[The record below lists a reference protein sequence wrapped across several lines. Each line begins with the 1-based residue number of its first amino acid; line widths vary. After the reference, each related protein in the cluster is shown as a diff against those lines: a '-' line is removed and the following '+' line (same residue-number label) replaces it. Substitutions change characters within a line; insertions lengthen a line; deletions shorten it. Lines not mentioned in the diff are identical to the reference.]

1 MKDFGKLGNFP
12 CNNEISYE
20 LRCFLGTRRQFMKK
34 NRKRIVAAFM
44 TILMALTLVPTWLLG
59 GVFAT
64 TAKADNTVELSG
76 VAMATT
82 VKDKKDKNTFGD
94 SFGGDYD
101 CKNGFVI
108 DKGVIH
114 KNSAKDIKEGSTTI
128 FKGKKDSNGE
138 IDSVCLQVNAS
149 NAIRYTV
156 PEGNTA
162 TISVIAGTSGGK
174 TGEKRNVVIKKV
186 LGENN
191 ENEVTKGKD
200 MTKGGSTDVNA
211 DGTAF
216 SKTVSSKMEAGTYA
230 IYGSNTIDIYYVKV
244 ELETAGP
251 VTGAKPTVRPDSLK
265 ANYNTET
272 GKIDLSWDAAVEG
285 TGDSVYQ
292 IFVGDKKVD
301 SVKCT
306 EKTYSYTPDKSGKYT
321 FTVKGAL
328 GTDVEETGAS
338 AEVTVTVPLAE
349 PSVKATRVST
359 DGTKI
364 NVEAS
369 GSAEAEKYEIS
380 VYDADKKLVKTVEAE
395 AKDGKA
401 TTTIDGLK
409 EGYKYYVSATAVR
422 GDEKKAS
429 DSEKMAS
436 VMPYAEKDT
445 SQAIP
450 GMTVINTNDADNSKT
465 VSLTIVRENG
475 TIKAGQTSGK
485 SSKIEKTGIKYGSLI
500 AAPATTKDFTFS
512 ATIKVTGAERGTST
526 SKQQGVYL
534 GAFADTKQATK
545 DIISAELGTDGK
557 AYSAYIGI
565 KKDGEF
571 DRDGGVDAKLDT
583 EYKVT
588 ITRTGSVYTY
598 SVKNK
603 NDDVVMQESVTAT
616 ADALKEGGAAIPAIA
631 LVGATAT
638 ITNIKL
644 TVDGKAAVD
653 AANFTGS
660 FNPFVDNWAIV
671 DAPVLSDVTTEEN
684 KKDGKITIKVD
695 EEISPVGAAEVSV
708 DMIDA
713 EGKVVDTKVASS
725 TGASVTFEPKASGDY
740 SFKAYATRP
749 TETTKKESKPIT
761 VKGFVLP
768 IKAPVVNA
776 RTATDSKVE
785 VYWDAVP
792 EANTYKVE
800 YKKNGDES
808 FAVLTEGTTALS
820 AMTPS
825 LTAGET
831 YIFKVTATRTSDG
844 QSKTSNDVIFTVA
857 DHEQFVWK
865 FSAFGQGVTINE
877 DKLNDKKKSNNGY
890 SGSVNTGDGSVN
902 VWSVGSKGKL
912 VPASTDGVAF
922 YYATIPANKN
932 FTLTATANV
941 NSWTYTN
948 GQEGFG
954 LMAADAVGTNGDSS
968 VFWNNS
974 YMASATKV
982 EYYSSVD
989 EETGVASVSK
999 TSGDKISMKLGIGS
1013 QEKIGVTNDNID
1025 KLKDN
1030 DTDTVTNEFKTSM
1043 STLDTSK
1050 LGSEAGTYNLIGN
1063 YTNTDSTF
1071 VGTTVENPITTIKLT
1086 IQKNNTGYFVSYTD
1100 ANGNTTTKKYYDT
1113 EALSKLDA
1121 DNVYV
1126 GMFASRTCDVT
1137 YTDIS
1142 LTTIDPADDAPAE
1155 ERPVEYKDVVLSVS
1169 SASTSSSEN
1178 YKLKGMSNVDGHV
1191 VVTKG
1196 EEVVGEGDVK
1206 ASEAFAFDT
1215 KLKVGDNKFV
1225 VTLTPDENFKFGDY
1239 ELPTSYDPVEVSKTV
1254 TYAYFTGDLIYVSA
1268 EATAA
1273 VYEAKANETYS
1284 SKAQINSGKGTKG
1297 NPIDIYNAVA
1307 YAKAGQKILLL
1318 AGDYKVANNLLIPF
1332 GIDGTSEKPIYM
1344 MPEQAGTRVVL
1355 DFAGTTG
1362 EGITLCGNYWYIQ
1375 NIDVTNSA
1383 NGKDGIHVAG
1393 SYNVLDSVNTYNNGN
1408 TGIQISRFSNVQ
1420 AKSDWPAYNT
1430 IKNCTSH
1437 NNADAGYEDA
1447 DGFAAKLTIGKGN
1460 VFVGCIAHN
1469 NADDGWDL
1477 FAKVETGN
1485 IPAVV
1490 IMNCVAYANGYL
1502 EDGTDAGNGNGFKMG
1517 GSSLAGGH
1525 VLLNSVAFENKAKGI
1540 DSNSCPDNVVVSSTS
1555 YNNNN
1560 YNIALYTNDAKNTD
1574 YTAYGALSYRNKY
1587 QSVSD
1592 SFKAK
1597 GTQDAAKLYQATDYY
1612 WKAAS
1617 GDANEASTA
1626 LTDSSFVS
1634 VNTNSVN
1641 VDTATALTE
1650 TATLLADTASAIKYT
1665 AEPVTRN
1672 ADGTINMNGIMMLT
1686 AETRAALGA
1695 GVGADALDKA
1705 PQLTAESKQIL
1716 INALGEEEFNRIA
1729 SLSFASPVLSREG
1742 NEGTLTKD
1750 SSNMALMMILLMAS
1764 VAAAAGVVVFEKKR
1778 RMAR

>member
-1 MKDFGKLGNFP
+1 MRVSRATMRYRRKYGVL
-12 CNNEISYE
+12 E
-20 LRCFLGTRRQFMKK
+20 TRRQFMKK

-44 TILMALTLVPTWLLG
+44 TVLMALTLVPTWLLG
-59 GVFAT
+59 GVFTT
-64 TAKADNTVELSG
+64 TAKAAEKTYSYDVESDSNWKK
-76 VAMATT
+76 ATNIA
-82 VKDKKDKNTFGD
+82 KDTKIGTDG
-94 SFGGDYD
+94 Y
-101 CKNGFVI
+101 FVI
-108 DKGVIH
+108 GNGGEKGDKAKYANSDTRSIELARGGV
-114 KNSAKDIKEGSTTI
+114 GTI
-128 FKGKKDSNGE
+128 SF
-138 IDSVCLQVNAS
+138 
-149 NAIRYTV
+149 TV
-156 PEGNTA
+156 PAGMEATASFEVTASGAGIAYYDLIDASQKSVSQESGAAGCKLTDTNTA
-162 TISVIAGTSGGK
+162 VTASYK
-174 TGEKRNVVIKKV
+174 
-186 LGENN
+186 LGE
-191 ENEVTKGKD
+191 
-200 MTKGGSTDVNA
+200 
-211 DGTAF
+211 
-216 SKTVSSKMEAGTYA
+216 GTYTFRA
-230 IYGSNTIDIYYVKV
+230 TAPTDAKKNVRVYSIKVNTKS
-244 ELETAGP
+244 TGP
-251 VTGAKPTVRPDSLK
+251 VTGAKPTVKPDSLK

-285 TGDSVYQ
+285 SGDSVYQ

-338 AEVTVTVPLAE
+338 AEVTVTVPLTE
-349 PSVKATRVST
+349 PTVKATRVST

-369 GSAEAEKYEIS
+369 GSAEAERYEIS
-380 VYDADKKLVKTVEAE
+380 VYDADKKLVKTVEAD

-401 TTTIDGLK
+401 SATVDGLK

-644 TVDGKAAVD
+644 TVDGKVAVD

-671 DAPVLSDVTTEEN
+671 DAPVLSDATTEEN

-800 YKKNGDES
+800 YKKNGEES

-954 LMAADAVGTNGDSS
+954 LMAADAVGTNGDAS

-1273 VYEAKANETYS
+1273 VDEAKANETYS

-1592 SFKAK
+1592 SLKAK

-1617 GDANEASTA
+1617 GDANEASTV

-1672 ADGTINMNGIMMLT
+1672 ADGTINMNGLMMLT

-1716 INALGEEEFNRIA
+1716 INALGEEEFNRIT

>member
-1 MKDFGKLGNFP
+1 
-12 CNNEISYE
+12 
-20 LRCFLGTRRQFMKK
+20 MKK
-34 NRKRIVAAFM
+34 NRKRIMAAFM
-44 TILMALTLVPTWLLG
+44 TVLMALTLVPTWLLG
-59 GVFAT
+59 GAFAT
-64 TAKADNTVELSG
+64 TAKAEEGVKLSYKYVQAADTPDDFSKTISDGNGEVIKIEAVKGTLGQGSASGDYLSVKPGSTSEAMSTTDAKSGVVTKDTMPKNGYVKLTVNRDSDISVNVGINNTKMNFCIVKQVGETYSFVVSEYESAKFSNKEFKINDAKKGDTYYIFTTNGKEVRFYNLEITGDFFKIDAPDAKASAIKATQDTTDPSKVSVDVSGLSVNEKGPDAYYAVERVKTSYGSDAEPDWNDAEEVYKYTGKETSFKYDDTVSKSGTYYYRVVGKGVASDDSVGAATTAGIQYEAALEISATGDVNKVTATWADIETASSYNVYVYKNTEACPTKATKTVSEEEIAAFKKAKTAISCTVDGLEAGYKYNVKVDAVRKAGTKSSNIVTVRALEQIDTSKAITGMKLVDQQTTVPVTVIRDKGQITAFQPATTGGVSSKGFSNTSYVVLNNTVAKDKDFTLTADVTVKAKPAASGAGLYVGAFTDIDKSTANLYAVGFRGANSG
-76 VAMATT
+76 VCDLVYYRNKA
-82 VKDKKDKNTFGD
+82 D
-94 SFGGDYD
+94 
-101 CKNGFVI
+101 
-108 DKGVIH
+108 
-114 KNSAKDIKEGSTTI
+114 GS
-128 FKGKKDSNGE
+128 
-138 IDSVCLQVNAS
+138 
-149 NAIRYTV
+149 Y
-156 PEGNTA
+156 
-162 TISVIAGTSGGK
+162 SGGK
-174 TGEKRNVVIKKV
+174 YNSV
-186 LGENN
+186 
-191 ENEVTKGKD
+191 
-200 MTKGGSTDVNA
+200 VNA
-211 DGTAF
+211 YTND
-216 SKTVSSKMEAGTYA
+216 TVYS
-230 IYGSNTIDIYYVKV
+230 
-244 ELETAGP
+244 
-251 VTGAKPTVRPDSLK
+251 VTVTR
-265 ANYNTET
+265 
-272 GKIDLSWDAAVEG
+272 
-285 TGDSVYQ
+285 
-292 IFVGDKKVD
+292 
-301 SVKCT
+301 
-306 EKTYSYTPDKSGKYT
+306 KSGKYT
-321 FTVKGAL
+321 TEVKTADGKVNFKSSEEEPSKALMGDVNVGFAVIGTTAVVNNLKVVSGSDTLFDASTLTGTYSPFSDNWDAYEGVSVTGTVNDNENGKI
-328 GTDVEETGAS
+328 
-338 AEVTVTVPLAE
+338 TVTVDGEIGTYGAGLIDVNMYNAAGELKDTKTITAWNTTSNEVEFTPD
-349 PSVKATRVST
+349 ATGVYYFEAVAKRTGV
-359 DGTKI
+359 TKTY
-364 NVEAS
+364 AS
-369 GSAEAEKYEIS
+369 AKYKS
-380 VYDADKKLVKTVEAE
+380 
-395 AKDGKA
+395 
-401 TTTIDGLK
+401 
-409 EGYKYYVSATAVR
+409 EGYIL
-422 GDEKKAS
+422 
-429 DSEKMAS
+429 
-436 VMPYAEKDT
+436 P
-445 SQAIP
+445 
-450 GMTVINTNDADNSKT
+450 
-465 VSLTIVRENG
+465 L
-475 TIKAGQTSGK
+475 
-485 SSKIEKTGIKYGSLI
+485 
-500 AAPATTKDFTFS
+500 
-512 ATIKVTGAERGTST
+512 KV
-526 SKQQGVYL
+526 
-534 GAFADTKQATK
+534 
-545 DIISAELGTDGK
+545 
-557 AYSAYIGI
+557 
-565 KKDGEF
+565 
-571 DRDGGVDAKLDT
+571 
-583 EYKVT
+583 
-588 ITRTGSVYTY
+588 
-598 SVKNK
+598 
-603 NDDVVMQESVTAT
+603 
-616 ADALKEGGAAIPAIA
+616 P
-631 LVGATAT
+631 
-638 ITNIKL
+638 
-644 TVDGKAAVD
+644 
-653 AANFTGS
+653 
-660 FNPFVDNWAIV
+660 
-671 DAPVLSDVTTEEN
+671 
-684 KKDGKITIKVD
+684 
-695 EEISPVGAAEVSV
+695 EIQ
-708 DMIDA
+708 
-713 EGKVVDTKVASS
+713 
-725 TGASVTFEPKASGDY
+725 
-740 SFKAYATRP
+740 
-749 TETTKKESKPIT
+749 
-761 VKGFVLP
+761 L
-768 IKAPVVNA
+768 
-776 RTATDSKVE
+776 RTAEESRME
-785 VYWDAVP
+785 VTWDAVP
-792 EANTYKVE
+792 EATSYKVE
-800 YKKNGDES
+800 YKKSDAAEFTTLVASTTNLSVKTEPLIVGD
-808 FAVLTEGTTALS
+808 
-820 AMTPS
+820 
-825 LTAGET
+825 T
-831 YIFKVTATRTSDG
+831 YIFRVTAMRQLDG
-844 QSKTSNDVIFTVA
+844 AEKVSKEASLQVA
-857 DHEQFVWK
+857 DHEQFTWK
-865 FSAFGQGVTINE
+865 FSAFGQGVTVKEGNLS
-877 DKLNDKKKSNNGY
+877 DKDASPNGY
-890 SGSVNTGDGSVN
+890 SGEVNSDGKVN
-902 VWSVGSKGKL
+902 VWSLGSKGKL

-922 YYATIPANKN
+922 YYATIPTSKN

-954 LMAADAVGTNGDSS
+954 LMAADAVGDNGNSS

-974 YMASATKV
+974 YMASVTKV
-982 EYYSSVD
+982 EYYSNVD
-989 EETGVASVSK
+989 EETGEASISK

-1013 QEKIGVTNDNID
+1013 QEKIGVTKNNIQ

-1030 DTDTVTNEFKTSM
+1030 DTETVTNEFKTSM
-1043 STLDTSK
+1043 TTLDTSK

-1063 YTNTDSTF
+1063 YTNTDETF
-1071 VGTTVENPITTIKLT
+1071 KNTTVENPITSIKLT
-1086 IQKNNTGYFVSYTD
+1086 IRKNNTGYFVSYTD

-1113 EALSKLDA
+1113 EALSQLDE
-1121 DNVYV
+1121 DNVYI
-1126 GMFASRTCDVT
+1126 GLFASRTCDVT
-1137 YTDIS
+1137 FSDIS
-1142 LTTIDPADDAPAE
+1142 LTTINPEDDDPKE
-1155 ERPVEYKDVVLSVS
+1155 ERPMEYKDVVLSVS
-1169 SASTSSSEN
+1169 SASTSSSED

-1215 KLKVGDNKFV
+1215 KLKIGDNKFV

-1239 ELPTSYDPVEVSKTV
+1239 ELPTSYDPVEVSKSV

-1273 VYEAKANETYS
+1273 VDEAKANETYS

-1460 VFVGCIAHN
+1460 VFIGCIAHN

-1485 IPAVV
+1485 IPSVV

-1592 SFKAK
+1592 SLKAK

-1672 ADGTINMNGIMMLT
+1672 ADGTINMNGLMMLT

-1729 SLSFASPVLSREG
+1729 SISFASPVLSREG

>member
-1 MKDFGKLGNFP
+1 
-12 CNNEISYE
+12 
-20 LRCFLGTRRQFMKK
+20 MKK

-200 MTKGGSTDVNA
+200 MTKGGSSDVNA

-534 GAFADTKQATK
+534 GAFADTKQGTK

-644 TVDGKAAVD
+644 TVDGKVAVD

-954 LMAADAVGTNGDSS
+954 LMAADAVGTNGDAS

-1206 ASEAFAFDT
+1206 ASEAFVFDT

-1273 VYEAKANETYS
+1273 VDEAKANETYS

-1485 IPAVV
+1485 IPSVV

-1592 SFKAK
+1592 SLKAK

>member
-1 MKDFGKLGNFP
+1 MRVSRATMRYRRKYGVL
-12 CNNEISYE
+12 E
-20 LRCFLGTRRQFMKK
+20 TRRQFMKK

-44 TILMALTLVPTWLLG
+44 TVLMALTLVPTWLLG
-59 GVFAT
+59 GVFTT
-64 TAKADNTVELSG
+64 TAKAAEKTYSYDVESDSNWKK
-76 VAMATT
+76 ATNIA
-82 VKDKKDKNTFGD
+82 KDTKIGTDG
-94 SFGGDYD
+94 Y
-101 CKNGFVI
+101 FVI
-108 DKGVIH
+108 GNGGEKGDKAKYANSDTRSIELARGGV
-114 KNSAKDIKEGSTTI
+114 GTI
-128 FKGKKDSNGE
+128 SF
-138 IDSVCLQVNAS
+138 
-149 NAIRYTV
+149 TV
-156 PEGNTA
+156 PAGMEATASFEVTASGAGIAYYDLIDASQKSVSQESGAAGCKLTDTNTA
-162 TISVIAGTSGGK
+162 VTASYK
-174 TGEKRNVVIKKV
+174 
-186 LGENN
+186 LGE
-191 ENEVTKGKD
+191 
-200 MTKGGSTDVNA
+200 
-211 DGTAF
+211 
-216 SKTVSSKMEAGTYA
+216 GTYTFRA
-230 IYGSNTIDIYYVKV
+230 TAPTDAKKNVRVYSIKVNTKS
-244 ELETAGP
+244 TGP
-251 VTGAKPTVRPDSLK
+251 VTGAKPTVKPDSLK

-285 TGDSVYQ
+285 SGDSVYQ

-338 AEVTVTVPLAE
+338 AEVTVTVPLTE
-349 PSVKATRVST
+349 PTVKATRVST

-369 GSAEAEKYEIS
+369 GSAEAERYEIS
-380 VYDADKKLVKTVEAE
+380 VYDADKKLVKTVEAD

-401 TTTIDGLK
+401 SATVDGLK

-644 TVDGKAAVD
+644 TVDGKVAVD

-671 DAPVLSDVTTEEN
+671 DVPVLSDATTEEN

-800 YKKNGDES
+800 YKKNGEES

-954 LMAADAVGTNGDSS
+954 LMAADAVGTNGDAS

-1273 VYEAKANETYS
+1273 VDEAKANETYS

>member
-1 MKDFGKLGNFP
+1 
-12 CNNEISYE
+12 
-20 LRCFLGTRRQFMKK
+20 MKK

-200 MTKGGSTDVNA
+200 MTKGGSSDVNA

-534 GAFADTKQATK
+534 GAFADTKQGTK

-644 TVDGKAAVD
+644 TVDGKVAVD

-671 DAPVLSDVTTEEN
+671 DAPVLSDVTTEDN

-954 LMAADAVGTNGDSS
+954 LMAADAVGTNGDAS

-1169 SASTSSSEN
+1169 SASTASSEN

-1273 VYEAKANETYS
+1273 VDEAKANETYS

-1332 GIDGTSEKPIYM
+1332 GINGTSEKPIYM

-1485 IPAVV
+1485 IPSVV

-1592 SFKAK
+1592 SLKAK

-1672 ADGTINMNGIMMLT
+1672 ADGTINMNGLMMLT

>member
-1 MKDFGKLGNFP
+1 
-12 CNNEISYE
+12 
-20 LRCFLGTRRQFMKK
+20 MKK

-200 MTKGGSTDVNA
+200 MTKGGSSDVNA

-285 TGDSVYQ
+285 IGDSVYQ

-485 SSKIEKTGIKYGSLI
+485 SSKIEKTGVKYGSLI

-534 GAFADTKQATK
+534 GAFADTKQGTK

-644 TVDGKAAVD
+644 TVDGKVAVD

-671 DAPVLSDVTTEEN
+671 DAPVLSDATTEEN

-954 LMAADAVGTNGDSS
+954 LMAADAVGTNGDAS

-1169 SASTSSSEN
+1169 SASTSSSED

-1206 ASEAFAFDT
+1206 ASEAFTFDT

-1239 ELPTSYDPVEVSKTV
+1239 ELPTSYDPVEVSKSV

-1273 VYEAKANETYS
+1273 VDEAKANETYS

-1318 AGDYKVANNLLIPF
+1318 EGNYKVANNLLIPF
-1332 GIDGTSEKPIYM
+1332 GINGTSEKPIYM

-1460 VFVGCIAHN
+1460 VFIGCIAHN

-1485 IPAVV
+1485 IPSVV

-1592 SFKAK
+1592 SLKAK

>member
-1 MKDFGKLGNFP
+1 MRVSRATMRYRRKYGVL
-12 CNNEISYE
+12 E
-20 LRCFLGTRRQFMKK
+20 TRRQFMKK

-44 TILMALTLVPTWLLG
+44 TVLMALTLVPTWLLG
-59 GVFAT
+59 GVFTT
-64 TAKADNTVELSG
+64 TAKADGTPEKYEFNAADIDT
-76 VAMATT
+76 A
-82 VKDKKDKNTFGD
+82 KDKEAIADGATFGTKGYFTAYQGKESKMTKRTNKPTDTNCKCKSFETGAAKTSTDISGMKFTVTGTADVTLKLASTSSSNTSVFVLLNEKNEIIAD
-94 SFGGDYD
+94 STGG
-101 CKNGFVI
+101 
-108 DKGVIH
+108 
-114 KNSAKDIKEGSTTI
+114 KEVS
-128 FKGKKDSNGE
+128 
-138 IDSVCLQVNAS
+138 
-149 NAIRYTV
+149 
-156 PEGNTA
+156 
-162 TISVIAGTSGGK
+162 IAGTKGVDVKYSVPA
-174 TGEKRNVVIKKV
+174 GEYRLAAGNDKRGVRIYSIVV
-186 LGENN
+186 E
-191 ENEVTKGKD
+191 
-200 MTKGGSTDVNA
+200 
-211 DGTAF
+211 
-216 SKTVSSKMEAGTYA
+216 
-230 IYGSNTIDIYYVKV
+230 
-244 ELETAGP
+244 ETPAGP
-251 VTGAKPTVRPDSLK
+251 VTGAKPTVKPDSLK

-285 TGDSVYQ
+285 SGDSVYQ

-328 GTDVEETGAS
+328 GADVEETGAS

-349 PSVKATRVST
+349 PTVKATRVPT

-369 GSAEAEKYEIS
+369 GSAEAEKYEVS

-401 TTTIDGLK
+401 TTTVEGLK

-422 GDEKKAS
+422 GEEKKES
-429 DSEKMAS
+429 DAEKMAS

-534 GAFADTKQATK
+534 GAFADTKQGTK

-565 KKDGEF
+565 KKDGDF

-671 DAPVLSDVTTEEN
+671 DAPVLSDVTTEDN

-1169 SASTSSSEN
+1169 SASTASSED

-1273 VYEAKANETYS
+1273 VDEAKANETYS

-1485 IPAVV
+1485 IPSVV

-1592 SFKAK
+1592 SLKAK

-1672 ADGTINMNGIMMLT
+1672 ADGTINMNGLMMLT

>member
-1 MKDFGKLGNFP
+1 MNYDV
-12 CNNEISYE
+12 
-20 LRCFLGTRRQFMKK
+20 LGTRRQFMKK

-44 TILMALTLVPTWLLG
+44 TVLMALTLVPTWLLG

-64 TAKADNTVELSG
+64 TAKADEKSYSYD
-76 VAMATT
+76 VAKDTNWKKATNIA
-82 VKDKKDKNTFGD
+82 KDTKIGTDG
-94 SFGGDYD
+94 Y
-101 CKNGFVI
+101 FVI
-108 DKGVIH
+108 GNGGESGDKAKYANSSTKSIELARGGV
-114 KNSAKDIKEGSTTI
+114 GTI
-128 FKGKKDSNGE
+128 SF
-138 IDSVCLQVNAS
+138 
-149 NAIRYTV
+149 TV
-156 PEGNTA
+156 P
-162 TISVIAGTSGGK
+162 AG
-174 TGEKRNVVIKKV
+174 
-186 LGENN
+186 
-191 ENEVTKGKD
+191 
-200 MTKGGSTDVNA
+200 
-211 DGTAF
+211 
-216 SKTVSSKMEAGTYA
+216 MEATASFVVTASGAGIAYYDLIDASQKSVSQESGAAGCKLTDTKPAVTASYKLSEGTYTFRA
-230 IYGSNTIDIYYVKV
+230 TAPTDDTNKNVRVYSIEVNTKS
-244 ELETAGP
+244 TGP
-251 VTGAKPTVRPDSLK
+251 VTGAKPTVKPDSLK

-272 GKIDLSWDAAVEG
+272 GKIDLSWDAVVEG

-338 AEVTVTVPLAE
+338 AEVTVTVPLTE

-401 TTTIDGLK
+401 SATVDGLK
-409 EGYKYYVSATAVR
+409 EGYKYYVSATAIR
-422 GDEKKAS
+422 GEDKKAS

-436 VMPYAEKDT
+436 VMPYADKDT

-450 GMTVINTNDADNSKT
+450 GMTVINTNDSDNSKT

-485 SSKIEKTGIKYGSLI
+485 SSKIEKTGVKYGSLI
-500 AAPATTKDFTFS
+500 AAPATTKDFMFS

-534 GAFADTKQATK
+534 GAFADTKQGTK

-638 ITNIKL
+638 ITDLKL
-644 TVDGKAAVD
+644 TVDGQVTVD
-653 AANFTGS
+653 AANFSGA
-660 FNPFVDNWAIV
+660 FNPYVDNWAIV
-671 DAPVLSDVTTEEN
+671 EAPVLSDISTAQE
-684 KKDGKITIKVD
+684 KADGKIVIKVD

-713 EGKVVDTKVASS
+713 KGNVVDTKVAST

-740 SFKAYATRP
+740 TFKAYATRP
-749 TETTKKESKPIT
+749 TETSKKESKAIT

-890 SGSVNTGDGSVN
+890 SGSVNTDDGSVN
-902 VWSVGSKGKL
+902 VWSIGSKGKL

-954 LMAADAVGTNGDSS
+954 LMAADAVGTNGDAS

-1043 STLDTSK
+1043 STLETSK
-1050 LGSEAGTYNLIGN
+1050 LGGEAGTYNLIGN

-1071 VGTTVENPITTIKLT
+1071 AGTTVENPITSIKLT

-1169 SASTSSSEN
+1169 SASTSSSED

-1273 VYEAKANETYS
+1273 VDEAKANETYS

-1485 IPAVV
+1485 IPSVV

-1592 SFKAK
+1592 SLKAK

-1641 VDTATALTE
+1641 IDTATALTE

-1672 ADGTINMNGIMMLT
+1672 ADGTINMNGLMMLT

-1764 VAAAAGVVVFEKKR
+1764 VAAVAGVVVFEKKR

>member
-1 MKDFGKLGNFP
+1 
-12 CNNEISYE
+12 
-20 LRCFLGTRRQFMKK
+20 MKK

-200 MTKGGSTDVNA
+200 MTKGGSSDVNA

-534 GAFADTKQATK
+534 GAFADTKQGTK

-644 TVDGKAAVD
+644 TVDGKVAVD

-671 DAPVLSDVTTEEN
+671 DAPVLSDVTTEDN

-954 LMAADAVGTNGDSS
+954 LMAADAVGTNGDAS

-1169 SASTSSSEN
+1169 SASTSSSED

-1239 ELPTSYDPVEVSKTV
+1239 ELPTSYDPVEVSKSV

-1273 VYEAKANETYS
+1273 VDEAKANETYS

-1318 AGDYKVANNLLIPF
+1318 EGNYKVANNLLIPF
-1332 GIDGTSEKPIYM
+1332 GINGTSEKPIYM

-1469 NADDGWDL
+1469 NADDGWDF

-1485 IPAVV
+1485 IPTVV

-1517 GSSLAGGH
+1517 GSSLAAGH
-1525 VLLNSVAFENKAKGI
+1525 VILNSVAFENKAKGI

-1592 SFKAK
+1592 SLKAK

-1672 ADGTINMNGIMMLT
+1672 ADGTINMNGLMMLT

>member
-1 MKDFGKLGNFP
+1 MRVSRATMRYRRKYGVL
-12 CNNEISYE
+12 E
-20 LRCFLGTRRQFMKK
+20 TRRQFMKK

-44 TILMALTLVPTWLLG
+44 TVLMALTLVPTWLLG
-59 GVFAT
+59 GVFTT
-64 TAKADNTVELSG
+64 TAKAAEKTYSYDVESDSNWKK
-76 VAMATT
+76 ATNIA
-82 VKDKKDKNTFGD
+82 KDTKIGTDG
-94 SFGGDYD
+94 Y
-101 CKNGFVI
+101 FVI
-108 DKGVIH
+108 GNGGEKGDKAKYANSDTRSIELARGGV
-114 KNSAKDIKEGSTTI
+114 GTI
-128 FKGKKDSNGE
+128 SF
-138 IDSVCLQVNAS
+138 
-149 NAIRYTV
+149 TV
-156 PEGNTA
+156 PAGMEATASFEVTASGAGIAYYDLIDASQKSVSQESGAAGCKLTDTNTA
-162 TISVIAGTSGGK
+162 VTASYK
-174 TGEKRNVVIKKV
+174 
-186 LGENN
+186 LGE
-191 ENEVTKGKD
+191 
-200 MTKGGSTDVNA
+200 
-211 DGTAF
+211 
-216 SKTVSSKMEAGTYA
+216 GTYTFRA
-230 IYGSNTIDIYYVKV
+230 TAPTDAKKNVRVYSIKVNTKS
-244 ELETAGP
+244 TGP
-251 VTGAKPTVRPDSLK
+251 VTGAKPTVKPDSLK

-285 TGDSVYQ
+285 SGDSVYQ

-338 AEVTVTVPLAE
+338 AEVTVTVPLTE
-349 PSVKATRVST
+349 PTVKATRVST

-369 GSAEAEKYEIS
+369 GSAEAERYEIS
-380 VYDADKKLVKTVEAE
+380 VYDADKKLVKTVEAD

-401 TTTIDGLK
+401 SATVDGLK

-644 TVDGKAAVD
+644 TVDGKVAVD

-671 DAPVLSDVTTEEN
+671 DAPVLSDATTEEN

-954 LMAADAVGTNGDSS
+954 LMAADAVGTNGDAS

-1273 VYEAKANETYS
+1273 VDEAKANETYS

-1672 ADGTINMNGIMMLT
+1672 ADGTINMNGLMMLT

>member
-1 MKDFGKLGNFP
+1 
-12 CNNEISYE
+12 
-20 LRCFLGTRRQFMKK
+20 MKK

-200 MTKGGSTDVNA
+200 MTKGGSSDVNA

-534 GAFADTKQATK
+534 GAFADTKQGTK

-644 TVDGKAAVD
+644 TVDGKVAVD

-671 DAPVLSDVTTEEN
+671 DAPVLSDVTTEDN

-954 LMAADAVGTNGDSS
+954 LMAADAVGTNGDAS

-1273 VYEAKANETYS
+1273 VDEAKANETYS

-1485 IPAVV
+1485 IPSVV

-1650 TATLLADTASAIKYT
+1650 AATLLADTASAIKYT

-1672 ADGTINMNGIMMLT
+1672 ADGTINMNGLMMLT

-1729 SLSFASPVLSREG
+1729 SISFASPVLSREG

>member
-200 MTKGGSTDVNA
+200 MTKGGSSDVNA

-251 VTGAKPTVRPDSLK
+251 VTGAKPTVKPDSLK

-285 TGDSVYQ
+285 SGDSVYQ

-338 AEVTVTVPLAE
+338 AEVTVTVPLTE
-349 PSVKATRVST
+349 PTVKATRVST

-369 GSAEAEKYEIS
+369 GSAEAERYEIS
-380 VYDADKKLVKTVEAE
+380 VYDADKKLVKTVEAD

-401 TTTIDGLK
+401 SATVDGLK

-644 TVDGKAAVD
+644 TVDGKVAVD

-1169 SASTSSSEN
+1169 SASTSSSED

-1225 VTLTPDENFKFGDY
+1225 VTLTPYENFKFGDY

-1273 VYEAKANETYS
+1273 VDEAKANETYS

-1764 VAAAAGVVVFEKKR
+1764 VAAGVVVFEKKR

>member
-200 MTKGGSTDVNA
+200 MTKGGSSDVNA

-534 GAFADTKQATK
+534 GAFADTKQGTK

-644 TVDGKAAVD
+644 TVDGKVAVD

-671 DAPVLSDVTTEEN
+671 DAPVLSDVTTEDN

-792 EANTYKVE
+792 EASTYKVE

-954 LMAADAVGTNGDSS
+954 LMAADAVGTNGDAS

-1169 SASTSSSEN
+1169 SASTASSEN

-1273 VYEAKANETYS
+1273 VDEAKANETYS

-1485 IPAVV
+1485 IPSVV

-1672 ADGTINMNGIMMLT
+1672 ADGTINMNGLMMLT

>member
-1 MKDFGKLGNFP
+1 
-12 CNNEISYE
+12 
-20 LRCFLGTRRQFMKK
+20 MKK

-200 MTKGGSTDVNA
+200 MTKGGSSDVNA

-534 GAFADTKQATK
+534 GAFADTKQGTK

-644 TVDGKAAVD
+644 TVDGKVAVD

-954 LMAADAVGTNGDSS
+954 LMAADAVGTNGDAS

-1273 VYEAKANETYS
+1273 VDEAKANETYS

-1485 IPAVV
+1485 IPSVV

-1592 SFKAK
+1592 SLKAK

-1672 ADGTINMNGIMMLT
+1672 ADGTINMNGLMMLT

-1729 SLSFASPVLSREG
+1729 GLSFASPVLSREG

>member
-1 MKDFGKLGNFP
+1 
-12 CNNEISYE
+12 
-20 LRCFLGTRRQFMKK
+20 MKK

-200 MTKGGSTDVNA
+200 MTKGGSSDVNA

-534 GAFADTKQATK
+534 GAFADTKQGTK

-644 TVDGKAAVD
+644 TVDGKVAVD

-954 LMAADAVGTNGDSS
+954 LMAADAVGTNGDAS

-1273 VYEAKANETYS
+1273 VDEAKANETYS

-1485 IPAVV
+1485 IPSVV

-1592 SFKAK
+1592 SLKAK

-1672 ADGTINMNGIMMLT
+1672 ADGTINMNGLMMLT

>member
-1 MKDFGKLGNFP
+1 
-12 CNNEISYE
+12 
-20 LRCFLGTRRQFMKK
+20 MKK

-200 MTKGGSTDVNA
+200 MTKGGSSDVNA

-251 VTGAKPTVRPDSLK
+251 VTGAKPTVKPDSLK

-285 TGDSVYQ
+285 SGDSVYQ

-338 AEVTVTVPLAE
+338 AEVTVTVPLTE
-349 PSVKATRVST
+349 PTVKATRVST

-369 GSAEAEKYEIS
+369 GSAEAERYEIS
-380 VYDADKKLVKTVEAE
+380 VYDADKKLVKTVEAD

-401 TTTIDGLK
+401 SATVDGLK

-644 TVDGKAAVD
+644 TVDGKVAVD

-800 YKKNGDES
+800 YKKNGEES

-825 LTAGET
+825 LTAGGT

-954 LMAADAVGTNGDSS
+954 LMAADAVGTNGDAS

-1273 VYEAKANETYS
+1273 VDEAKANETYS

-1592 SFKAK
+1592 SLKAK

-1617 GDANEASTA
+1617 GDANEASTV

-1672 ADGTINMNGIMMLT
+1672 ADGTINMNGLMMLT

>member
-1 MKDFGKLGNFP
+1 M
-12 CNNEISYE
+12 
-20 LRCFLGTRRQFMKK
+20 
-34 NRKRIVAAFM
+34 
-44 TILMALTLVPTWLLG
+44 
-59 GVFAT
+59 
-64 TAKADNTVELSG
+64 
-76 VAMATT
+76 
-82 VKDKKDKNTFGD
+82 
-94 SFGGDYD
+94 
-101 CKNGFVI
+101 
-108 DKGVIH
+108 
-114 KNSAKDIKEGSTTI
+114 
-128 FKGKKDSNGE
+128 
-138 IDSVCLQVNAS
+138 
-149 NAIRYTV
+149 
-156 PEGNTA
+156 
-162 TISVIAGTSGGK
+162 
-174 TGEKRNVVIKKV
+174 
-186 LGENN
+186 
-191 ENEVTKGKD
+191 
-200 MTKGGSTDVNA
+200 
-211 DGTAF
+211 
-216 SKTVSSKMEAGTYA
+216 
-230 IYGSNTIDIYYVKV
+230 
-244 ELETAGP
+244 
-251 VTGAKPTVRPDSLK
+251 
-265 ANYNTET
+265 
-272 GKIDLSWDAAVEG
+272 
-285 TGDSVYQ
+285 
-292 IFVGDKKVD
+292 
-301 SVKCT
+301 
-306 EKTYSYTPDKSGKYT
+306 
-321 FTVKGAL
+321 
-328 GTDVEETGAS
+328 
-338 AEVTVTVPLAE
+338 TVTVPLAE

-534 GAFADTKQATK
+534 GAFADTKQGTK

-644 TVDGKAAVD
+644 TVDGKVAVD

-671 DAPVLSDVTTEEN
+671 DAPVLSDVTTEDN

-954 LMAADAVGTNGDSS
+954 LMAADAVGTNGDAS

-1273 VYEAKANETYS
+1273 VDEAKANETYS

-1332 GIDGTSEKPIYM
+1332 GINGTSEKPIYM

-1485 IPAVV
+1485 IPSVV

-1592 SFKAK
+1592 SLKAK

-1672 ADGTINMNGIMMLT
+1672 TDGTINMNGLMMLT

-1764 VAAAAGVVVFEKKR
+1764 VAAVAGVVVFEKKR

>member
-216 SKTVSSKMEAGTYA
+216 SKTVSSKMEAGAYA

-1273 VYEAKANETYS
+1273 VDEAKANETYS

>member
-1 MKDFGKLGNFP
+1 
-12 CNNEISYE
+12 
-20 LRCFLGTRRQFMKK
+20 MKK

-200 MTKGGSTDVNA
+200 MTKGGSSDVNA

-534 GAFADTKQATK
+534 GAFADTKQGTK

-644 TVDGKAAVD
+644 TVDGKVAVD

-671 DAPVLSDVTTEEN
+671 DAPVLSDVTTEDN

-792 EANTYKVE
+792 EASTYKVE

-954 LMAADAVGTNGDSS
+954 LMAADAVGTNGDAS

-1169 SASTSSSEN
+1169 SASTASSEN

-1273 VYEAKANETYS
+1273 VDEAKANETYS

-1332 GIDGTSEKPIYM
+1332 GINGTSEKPIYM

-1485 IPAVV
+1485 IPSVV

-1592 SFKAK
+1592 SLKAK

-1672 ADGTINMNGIMMLT
+1672 ADGTINMNGLMMLT

>member
-1 MKDFGKLGNFP
+1 MRYRRKYGVL
-12 CNNEISYE
+12 E
-20 LRCFLGTRRQFMKK
+20 TRRQFMKK

-44 TILMALTLVPTWLLG
+44 TVLMALTLVPTWLLG

-64 TAKADNTVELSG
+64 TAKADEKTYS
-76 VAMATT
+76 
-82 VKDKKDKNTFGD
+82 
-94 SFGGDYD
+94 YD
-101 CKNGFVI
+101 V
-108 DKGVIH
+108 
-114 KNSAKDIKEGSTTI
+114 T
-128 FKGKKDSNGE
+128 KDSNWKKATNIAKDTKIGTDGYFVIGNGGE
-138 IDSVCLQVNAS
+138 SGDKAKYANS
-149 NAIRYTV
+149 NTKSIELNNGGVGTISFTIPAGM
-156 PEGNTA
+156 EATA
-162 TISVIAGTSGGK
+162 TFTVTASGDLKNGVAAIAYY
-174 TGEKRNVVIKKV
+174 E
-186 LGENN
+186 LL
-191 ENEVTKGKD
+191 D
-200 MTKGGSTDVNA
+200 
-211 DGTAF
+211 
-216 SKTVSSKMEAGTYA
+216 SSKVAVSQVSGAENCKLTDTKTKVEASYKLSEGTYTFKA
-230 IYGSNTIDIYYVKV
+230 NKPTEDTNKNVRVYKIEVNMKST
-244 ELETAGP
+244 GP
-251 VTGAKPTVRPDSLK
+251 VVGAMPTVKPDSLT
-265 ANYNTET
+265 ANYNQET
-272 GKIDLSWDAAVEG
+272 GKVDLAWEAAVEG
-285 TGDSVYQ
+285 SGDSVYQ
-292 IFVGDKKVD
+292 IYVGDKKVD
-301 SVKCT
+301 SVKYT
-306 EKTYSYTPDKSGKYT
+306 EKTYSYTPDKSGEYT
-321 FTVKGAL
+321 FSVKGAL
-328 GTDVEETGAS
+328 GDKVEEKGAS
-338 AEVTVTVPLAE
+338 KTVAVTLPLSA
-349 PSVKATRVST
+349 PTVKATRVPT

-369 GSAEAEKYEIS
+369 GSEAEKYEFS

-534 GAFADTKQATK
+534 GAFADTKQGTK

-644 TVDGKAAVD
+644 TVDGKVAVD

-954 LMAADAVGTNGDSS
+954 LMAADAVGTNGDAS

-1013 QEKIGVTNDNID
+1013 QEKIGVTNDNIN

-1273 VYEAKANETYS
+1273 VDEAKANETYS

-1485 IPAVV
+1485 IPSVV

-1592 SFKAK
+1592 SLKAK
-1597 GTQDAAKLYQATDYY
+1597 GTQDAARLYQATDYY

-1650 TATLLADTASAIKYT
+1650 TAILLADTASAIKYT

-1672 ADGTINMNGIMMLT
+1672 TDGTINMNGLMMLT

-1764 VAAAAGVVVFEKKR
+1764 VAAVAGVVVFEKKR

>member
-1 MKDFGKLGNFP
+1 MRVSRATMRYRRKYGVL
-12 CNNEISYE
+12 E
-20 LRCFLGTRRQFMKK
+20 TRRQFMKK

-44 TILMALTLVPTWLLG
+44 TVLMALTLVPTWLLG
-59 GVFAT
+59 GVFTT
-64 TAKADNTVELSG
+64 TAKAAEKTYSYDVESDSNWKK
-76 VAMATT
+76 ATNIA
-82 VKDKKDKNTFGD
+82 KDTKIGTDG
-94 SFGGDYD
+94 Y
-101 CKNGFVI
+101 FVI
-108 DKGVIH
+108 GNGGEKGDKAKYANSDTRSIELARGGV
-114 KNSAKDIKEGSTTI
+114 GTI
-128 FKGKKDSNGE
+128 SF
-138 IDSVCLQVNAS
+138 
-149 NAIRYTV
+149 TV
-156 PEGNTA
+156 PAGMEATASFEVTASGAGIAYYDLIDASQKSVSQESGAAGCKLTDTNTA
-162 TISVIAGTSGGK
+162 VTASYK
-174 TGEKRNVVIKKV
+174 
-186 LGENN
+186 LGE
-191 ENEVTKGKD
+191 
-200 MTKGGSTDVNA
+200 
-211 DGTAF
+211 
-216 SKTVSSKMEAGTYA
+216 GTYTFRA
-230 IYGSNTIDIYYVKV
+230 TAPTDAKKNVRVYSIKVNTKS
-244 ELETAGP
+244 TGP
-251 VTGAKPTVRPDSLK
+251 VTGAKPTVKPDSLK

-285 TGDSVYQ
+285 SGDSVYQ

-338 AEVTVTVPLAE
+338 AEVTVTVPLTE
-349 PSVKATRVST
+349 PTVKATRVST

-369 GSAEAEKYEIS
+369 GSAEAERYEIS
-380 VYDADKKLVKTVEAE
+380 VYDADKKLVKTVEAD

-401 TTTIDGLK
+401 SATVDGLK

-644 TVDGKAAVD
+644 TVDGKVAVD

-671 DAPVLSDVTTEEN
+671 DAPVLSDATTEEN

-800 YKKNGDES
+800 YKKNGEES

-954 LMAADAVGTNGDSS
+954 LMAADAVGTNGDAS

-1273 VYEAKANETYS
+1273 VDEAKANETYS

>member
-1268 EATAA
+1268 EATA
-1273 VYEAKANETYS
+1273 VVDEAKANETYS

>member
-1 MKDFGKLGNFP
+1 MRVSRATMRYRRKYGVL
-12 CNNEISYE
+12 E
-20 LRCFLGTRRQFMKK
+20 TRRQFMKK

-44 TILMALTLVPTWLLG
+44 TVLMALTLVPTWLLG
-59 GVFAT
+59 GVFTT
-64 TAKADNTVELSG
+64 TAKAAEKTYSYDVESDSNWKK
-76 VAMATT
+76 ATNIA
-82 VKDKKDKNTFGD
+82 KDTKIGTDG
-94 SFGGDYD
+94 Y
-101 CKNGFVI
+101 FVI
-108 DKGVIH
+108 GNGGEKGDKAKYANSDTRSIELARGGV
-114 KNSAKDIKEGSTTI
+114 GTI
-128 FKGKKDSNGE
+128 SF
-138 IDSVCLQVNAS
+138 
-149 NAIRYTV
+149 TV
-156 PEGNTA
+156 PAGMEATASFEVTASGAGIAYYDLIDASQKSVSQESGAAGCKLTDTNTA
-162 TISVIAGTSGGK
+162 VTASYK
-174 TGEKRNVVIKKV
+174 
-186 LGENN
+186 LGE
-191 ENEVTKGKD
+191 
-200 MTKGGSTDVNA
+200 
-211 DGTAF
+211 
-216 SKTVSSKMEAGTYA
+216 GTYTFRA
-230 IYGSNTIDIYYVKV
+230 TAPTDAKKNVRVYSIKVNTKS
-244 ELETAGP
+244 TGP
-251 VTGAKPTVRPDSLK
+251 VTGAKPTVKPDSLK

-285 TGDSVYQ
+285 SGDSVYQ

-338 AEVTVTVPLAE
+338 AEVTVTVPLTE
-349 PSVKATRVST
+349 PTVKATRVST

-369 GSAEAEKYEIS
+369 GSAEAERYEIS
-380 VYDADKKLVKTVEAE
+380 VYDADKKLVKTVEAD

-401 TTTIDGLK
+401 SATVDGLK

-644 TVDGKAAVD
+644 TVDGKVAVD

-671 DAPVLSDVTTEEN
+671 DAPVLSDATTEEN

-941 NSWTYTN
+941 NSWKYTN

-1169 SASTSSSEN
+1169 SASTSSSED

-1273 VYEAKANETYS
+1273 VDEAKANETYS

-1460 VFVGCIAHN
+1460 VFLGCIAHN

-1485 IPAVV
+1485 IPTVV
-1490 IMNCVAYANGYL
+1490 IMNCVAYANGFL
-1502 EDGTDAGNGNGFKMG
+1502 EDGTNAGNGNGFKMG

-1540 DSNSCPDNVVVSSTS
+1540 DSNNCPDNVVVSSTS
-1555 YNNNN
+1555 YNNDN

-1592 SFKAK
+1592 SLKAK

-1672 ADGTINMNGIMMLT
+1672 ADGTINMNGLMMLT

>member
-200 MTKGGSTDVNA
+200 MTKGGSSDVNA

-251 VTGAKPTVRPDSLK
+251 VTGAKPTVKPDSLK

-285 TGDSVYQ
+285 SGDSVYQ

-338 AEVTVTVPLAE
+338 AEVTVTVPLTE
-349 PSVKATRVST
+349 PTVKATRVST

-369 GSAEAEKYEIS
+369 GSAEAERYEIS
-380 VYDADKKLVKTVEAE
+380 VYDADKKLVKTVEAD

-401 TTTIDGLK
+401 SATVDGLK

-644 TVDGKAAVD
+644 TVDGKVAVD

-800 YKKNGDES
+800 YKKNGEES

-954 LMAADAVGTNGDSS
+954 LMAADAVGTNGDAS

-1273 VYEAKANETYS
+1273 VDEAKANETYS

-1485 IPAVV
+1485 IPSVV

-1517 GSSLAGGH
+1517 GSSLTGGH

-1592 SFKAK
+1592 SLKAK

-1617 GDANEASTA
+1617 GDANEASTV

-1716 INALGEEEFNRIA
+1716 INALGEEEFNRIT

>member
-1 MKDFGKLGNFP
+1 
-12 CNNEISYE
+12 
-20 LRCFLGTRRQFMKK
+20 MKK

-200 MTKGGSTDVNA
+200 MTKGGSSDVNA

-328 GTDVEETGAS
+328 GTDVEETGSS

-485 SSKIEKTGIKYGSLI
+485 SSKIEKTGVKYGSLI

-534 GAFADTKQATK
+534 GAFADTKQGTK

-644 TVDGKAAVD
+644 TVDGKVAVD

-954 LMAADAVGTNGDSS
+954 LMAADAVGTNGDAS

-1273 VYEAKANETYS
+1273 VDEAKANETYS

-1485 IPAVV
+1485 IPSVV

-1592 SFKAK
+1592 SLKAK

-1672 ADGTINMNGIMMLT
+1672 ADGTINMNGLMMLT

-1729 SLSFASPVLSREG
+1729 GLSFASPVLSREG

>member
-1 MKDFGKLGNFP
+1 MRYRRKYGVL
-12 CNNEISYE
+12 E
-20 LRCFLGTRRQFMKK
+20 TRRQFMKK

-44 TILMALTLVPTWLLG
+44 TVLMALTLVPTWLLG
-59 GVFAT
+59 GVFTT
-64 TAKADNTVELSG
+64 TAKAAEKTYSYDVESDSNWKK
-76 VAMATT
+76 ATNIA
-82 VKDKKDKNTFGD
+82 KDTKIGTDG
-94 SFGGDYD
+94 Y
-101 CKNGFVI
+101 FVI
-108 DKGVIH
+108 GNGGEKGDKAKYANSDTRSIELARGGV
-114 KNSAKDIKEGSTTI
+114 GTI
-128 FKGKKDSNGE
+128 SF
-138 IDSVCLQVNAS
+138 
-149 NAIRYTV
+149 TV
-156 PEGNTA
+156 PAGMEATASFEVTASGAGIAYYDLIDASQKSVSQESGAAGCKLTDTNTA
-162 TISVIAGTSGGK
+162 VTASYK
-174 TGEKRNVVIKKV
+174 
-186 LGENN
+186 LGE
-191 ENEVTKGKD
+191 
-200 MTKGGSTDVNA
+200 
-211 DGTAF
+211 
-216 SKTVSSKMEAGTYA
+216 GTYTFRA
-230 IYGSNTIDIYYVKV
+230 TAPTDAKKNVRVYSIKVNTKS
-244 ELETAGP
+244 TGP
-251 VTGAKPTVRPDSLK
+251 VTGAKPTVKPDSLK

-285 TGDSVYQ
+285 SGDSVYQ

-338 AEVTVTVPLAE
+338 AEVTVTVPLTE
-349 PSVKATRVST
+349 PTVKATRVST

-369 GSAEAEKYEIS
+369 GSAEAERYEIS
-380 VYDADKKLVKTVEAE
+380 VYDADKKLVKTVEAD

-401 TTTIDGLK
+401 SATVDGLK

-644 TVDGKAAVD
+644 TVDGKVAVD

-671 DAPVLSDVTTEEN
+671 DAPVLSDATTEEN

-800 YKKNGDES
+800 YKKNGEES

-954 LMAADAVGTNGDSS
+954 LMAADAVGTNGDAS

-1273 VYEAKANETYS
+1273 VDEAKANETYS

-1592 SFKAK
+1592 SLKAK

-1617 GDANEASTA
+1617 GDANEASTV

-1672 ADGTINMNGIMMLT
+1672 ADGTINMNGLMMLT

-1716 INALGEEEFNRIA
+1716 INALGEEEFNRIT

>member
-200 MTKGGSTDVNA
+200 MTKGGSSDVNA

-534 GAFADTKQATK
+534 GAFADTKQGTK

-644 TVDGKAAVD
+644 TVDGKVAVD

-671 DAPVLSDVTTEEN
+671 DAPVLSDATTEEN

-954 LMAADAVGTNGDSS
+954 LMAADAVGTNGDAS

-1169 SASTSSSEN
+1169 SASTASSED

-1273 VYEAKANETYS
+1273 VDEAKANETYS

-1485 IPAVV
+1485 IPSVV

-1592 SFKAK
+1592 SLKAK

-1672 ADGTINMNGIMMLT
+1672 ADGTINMNGLMMLT

>member
-200 MTKGGSTDVNA
+200 MTKGGSSDVNA

-534 GAFADTKQATK
+534 GAFADTKQGTK

-644 TVDGKAAVD
+644 TVDGKVAVD

-954 LMAADAVGTNGDSS
+954 LMAADAVGTNGDAS

-1273 VYEAKANETYS
+1273 VDEAKANETYS

-1485 IPAVV
+1485 IPSVV

-1592 SFKAK
+1592 SLKAK

-1672 ADGTINMNGIMMLT
+1672 ADGTINMNGLMMLT

>member
-1 MKDFGKLGNFP
+1 
-12 CNNEISYE
+12 
-20 LRCFLGTRRQFMKK
+20 MKK

-200 MTKGGSTDVNA
+200 MTKGGSSDVNA

-485 SSKIEKTGIKYGSLI
+485 SSKIEKTGVKYGSLI

-534 GAFADTKQATK
+534 GAFADTKQGTK

-644 TVDGKAAVD
+644 TVDGKVAVD

-671 DAPVLSDVTTEEN
+671 DAPVLSDATTEEN

-954 LMAADAVGTNGDSS
+954 LMAADAVGTNGDAS

-1169 SASTSSSEN
+1169 SASTSSSED

-1215 KLKVGDNKFV
+1215 KLKIGDNKFV

-1239 ELPTSYDPVEVSKTV
+1239 ELPTSYDPVEVSKSV

-1273 VYEAKANETYS
+1273 VDEAKANETYS

-1318 AGDYKVANNLLIPF
+1318 EGNYKVANNLLIPF
-1332 GIDGTSEKPIYM
+1332 GINGTSEKPIYM

-1460 VFVGCIAHN
+1460 VFIGCIAHN

-1485 IPAVV
+1485 IPSVV

-1592 SFKAK
+1592 SLKAK

-1672 ADGTINMNGIMMLT
+1672 ADGTINMNGLMMLT

>member
-1 MKDFGKLGNFP
+1 
-12 CNNEISYE
+12 
-20 LRCFLGTRRQFMKK
+20 MKK

-1196 EEVVGEGDVK
+1196 DEVVGEGDVK

-1273 VYEAKANETYS
+1273 VDEAKANETYS

-1525 VLLNSVAFENKAKGI
+1525 VFLNSVAFENKAKGI

>member
-1 MKDFGKLGNFP
+1 
-12 CNNEISYE
+12 
-20 LRCFLGTRRQFMKK
+20 MKK

-644 TVDGKAAVD
+644 TVDGKVAVD

-671 DAPVLSDVTTEEN
+671 DAPVLSDATTEEN

-800 YKKNGDES
+800 YKKNGEES

-954 LMAADAVGTNGDSS
+954 LMAADAVGTNGDAS

-1273 VYEAKANETYS
+1273 VDEAKANETYS